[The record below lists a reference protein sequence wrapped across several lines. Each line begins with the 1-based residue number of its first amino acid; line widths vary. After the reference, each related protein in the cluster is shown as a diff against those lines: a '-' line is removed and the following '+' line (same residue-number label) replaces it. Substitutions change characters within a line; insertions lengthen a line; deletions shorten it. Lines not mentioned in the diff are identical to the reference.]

1 MIWRAREQGFTL
13 VELMVA
19 LPILAIALLGVLT
32 MFQWSVRG
40 TEHSA
45 SALRAVALAESK
57 LEEKRSVSWA
67 RLLEDQGGDG
77 GVDGSMRD
85 DGLGAD
91 LVAGDG
97 IYSAQRDRD
106 GVHLVWTV
114 QFDRSGPPATAG
126 LATITARAHYVSV
139 SGQLRQI
146 LLGTMRA
153 NPSYVGE

>member
-1 MIWRAREQGFTL
+1 
-13 VELMVA
+13 MVA

-67 RLLEDQGGDG
+67 RLLEDQGVDG

-85 DGLGAD
+85 DGLGPD

-97 IYSAQRDRD
+97 IYSAQLDRD
-106 GVHLVWTV
+106 GIHVVWTV

-126 LATITARAHYVSV
+126 LATITAKAQYVSA
-139 SGQLRQI
+139 SGQHRQLI
-146 LLGTMRA
+146 LGTMRA
-153 NPSYVGE
+153 NPLYVGG